1 MHSLQDDRSGRV
13 LGPCQVQRE
22 EGPGICH
29 FPVFV
34 VWMAYHRAKSV
45 HHLGPGGR
53 GGEGR
58 NGRYLILQAM
68 KLCQLTCCL
77 VETQMN
83 RSCVLL
89 LMWHYKERKWCGWRG
104 DGEGRWGEGVGRGD
118 GGGGGKMKGKRG

>member
-34 VWMAYHRAKSV
+34 VWMAYHRAQSV

-53 GGEGR
+53 EGRGGEKWPILDIAGHEVVSTHMLPHR
-58 NGRYLILQAM
+58 N
-68 KLCQLTCCL
+68 TD
-77 VETQMN
+77 E
-83 RSCVLL
+83 
-89 LMWHYKERKWCGWRG
+89 
-104 DGEGRWGEGVGRGD
+104 
-118 GGGGGKMKGKRG
+118 